1 MRIGGSLFLIA
12 VGAILKWAITDHVN
26 NVNLATVG
34 TILMVVGA
42 IGLVLTLIMLSLRRR
57 PDVIR
62 ESQHR
67 YVDGGPVAGSSRT
80 TYVAPETRDPLE

>member
-12 VGAILKWAITDHVN
+12 VGAILKWAITDHVS

-42 IGLVLTLIMLSLRRR
+42 VGLVLTLIMLSLRRR
-57 PDVIR
+57 PEVVR
-62 ESQHR
+62 ESRHR
-67 YVDGGPVAGSSRT
+67 YVDEGPVAGSSRT
-80 TYVAPETRDPLE
+80 TYVTPESRDPLE